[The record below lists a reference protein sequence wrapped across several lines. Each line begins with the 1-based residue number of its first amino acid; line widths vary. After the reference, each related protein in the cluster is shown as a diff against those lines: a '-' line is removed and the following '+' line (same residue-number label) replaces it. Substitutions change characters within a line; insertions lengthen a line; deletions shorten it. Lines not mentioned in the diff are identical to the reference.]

1 MDTVSWQEIVSLEAL
16 ARTGEVLLKVG
27 FGVVLGGAIGWE
39 RELHG
44 RPAGVRTHMLIVMGV
59 VLLCEVS
66 RAFAPNDPARIASQI
81 VTGIGFLGAGTIL
94 RTGPEVRG
102 LTSAASI
109 WAVAAIGMAVS
120 VGGIF
125 YGVAIVGTILAL
137 LTLSVVDN
145 IERKFAPDS
154 HPRELEVMLEDGH
167 GIVAVV
173 QRIESSKGAV
183 RGVKIVST
191 EPLVAILETRGSRE
205 PLFQAV
211 LSVPEVRSARWI
223 E

>member
-1 MDTVSWQEIVSLEAL
+1 MSWQEIISTDAL
-16 ARTGEVLLKVG
+16 VRTGEVLLKVG
-27 FGVVLGGAIGWE
+27 LGVLLGAAIGWE

-59 VLLCEVS
+59 VLICEVS
-66 RAFAPNDPARIASQI
+66 RAFAPDDPARIASQI

-120 VGGIF
+120 VGGPF
-125 YGVAIVGTILAL
+125 YLVALAGTILSL

-145 IERKFAPDS
+145 IERKLAPDS
-154 HPRELEVMLEDGH
+154 HPRELEVKLTDGH
-167 GIVAVV
+167 GIVAIV
-173 QRIESSKGAV
+173 QRIEAANGSV
-183 RGVKIVST
+183 RGVKVLST
-191 EPLVAILETRGSRE
+191 DPLVAVLETRGPRE
-205 PLFQAV
+205 LLLHAV
-211 LSVPEVRSARWI
+211 LDVPGVQAARWI